1 MSTAKIQKLLLLV
14 SKSSEIS
21 TLRRT
26 SATPVSSAHPSATS
40 IPASPAPRHPRPD
53 RPSIHK
59 ITDKKQGPPFDDP
72 VTSFD
77 NTVNEM
83 VQR

>member
-1 MSTAKIQKLLLLV
+1 MAGSD
-14 SKSSEIS
+14 
-21 TLRRT
+21 R
-26 SATPVSSAHPSATS
+26 PSIRYA
-40 IPASPAPRHPRPD
+40 RPD